1 MGVAVQRYA
10 YDAFGNIK
18 FTPFPIWIKQPY
30 IYTAREFDSETNLYY
45 YRARYYDPS
54 IGRFITRDPIGF
66 DGGDYNLYAYVENN
80 SVNLVDPMGTT
91 CGSWWNDWAVLKA
104 PGGHDFTN
112 CCQKHDD
119 CYAGKNNQCY
129 KSKQQC
135 DDEFFK
141 CMKSVCD
148 YQHLS
153 SRKCYSYAS
162 RYWNAVRRLGAG
174 AYKSGRKDQPC
185 CQKFLKAGNCK
196 WRKGNGQ
203 NLTQFNNI
211 CNVKHYKCIFV
222 S

>member
-1 MGVAVQRYA
+1 MVSP
-10 YDAFGNIK
+10 D
-18 FTPFPIWIKQPY
+18 FPIWIKQPFT
-30 IYTAREFDSETNLYY
+30 YTGREFDHETGLYY
-45 YRARYYDPS
+45 YRARYYDS
-54 IGRFITRDPIGF
+54 KVGRFITKDPIGF
-66 DGGDYNLYAYVENN
+66 DGGDYNLYAYVKNN
-80 SVNLVDPMGTT
+80 SANLVDPMGTT
-91 CGSWWNDWAVLKA
+91 CGSWWNDWAVPDA

-141 CMKSVCD
+141 CMKRVCD

-174 AYKSGRKDQPC
+174 PYKSGRKDQPC
-185 CQKFLKAGNCK
+185 CQKF
-196 WRKGNGQ
+196 
-203 NLTQFNNI
+203 
-211 CNVKHYKCIFV
+211 
-222 S
+222 